1 MSDSALILTKPLAH
15 GILYIGEIL
24 HHFGLK
30 ETFSFIFGV
39 APPTPLYNI
48 ALRRRAPKNLG
59 AAGEMVHHPGSLDT
73 SRLNII
79 KGEGAGGEEE
89 SRCEYLSYGAHLV
102 RRRWCTIS
110 PMYR

>member
-39 APPTPLYNI
+39 APPP
-48 ALRRRAPKNLG
+48 PF
-59 AAGEMVHHPGSLDT
+59 
-73 SRLNII
+73 II
-79 KGEGAGGEEE
+79 LLCGDARQKTWERQAK
-89 SRCEYLSYGAHLV
+89 
-102 RRRWCTIS
+102 WCTTRGLSTPHVSIL
-110 PMYR
+110 